1 MGKITGYSYLPR
13 PYEDPET
20 NILGEIYQPMIAI
33 RISKDHGQL
42 SLQFDALIDS
52 GADRNL
58 LPLRFATGAGIQ
70 FKKTKPRKIYGIGSG
85 YIDAYTA
92 KVNRWVGTKKYETM
106 ADFSPQQNVPI
117 LGRDGFFNLFKSIK
131 FDESGK
137 FVYLEEI

>member
-1 MGKITGYSYLPR
+1 MKFPYLKLPSRNPKLKWISR
-13 PYEDPET
+13 PYIP
-20 NILGEIYQPMIAI
+20 I
-33 RISKDHGQL
+33 RLIGSNGIWEGYG
-42 SLQFDALIDS
+42 LIDS

-92 KVNRWVGTKKYETM
+92 KVNLWVGTKKYETM